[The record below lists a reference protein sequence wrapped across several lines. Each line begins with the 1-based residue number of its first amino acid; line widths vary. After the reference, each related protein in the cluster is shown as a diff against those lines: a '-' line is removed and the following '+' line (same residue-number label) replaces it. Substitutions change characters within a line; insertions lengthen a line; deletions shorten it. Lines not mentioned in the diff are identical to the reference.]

1 MEVILKQDIKNL
13 GYKDDVVNV
22 KPGYGRNYLIP
33 RGLAS
38 LADETAKK
46 IHNENVKQRAHKEA
60 KIKAEAEKNA
70 ARLAEMTVKVPTK
83 AGENGK
89 IFGSVTAVQ
98 LNDGLRKL
106 GFEVDRRNITIE
118 NAETVKTLGVY
129 NAKVRLHKEV
139 VANFKFEVV
148 AE

>member
-13 GYKDDVVNV
+13 GFKDDVVKV
-22 KPGYGRNYLIP
+22 RPGYGRNYLIP
-33 RGLAS
+33 NGLATM
-38 LADETAKK
+38 ADETSKK
-46 IHNENVKQRAHKEA
+46 VHAENVRQRAHKEA

-70 ARLAEMTVKVPTK
+70 SKLKDMIVKVPTK

-98 LNDGLRKL
+98 LSDSLRKL
-106 GFEVDRRNITIE
+106 GFEVERRQISIVNEE
-118 NAETVKTLGVY
+118 NVKTIGTY
-129 NAKVRLHKEV
+129 EAKVRLHKEV
-139 VANFKFEVV
+139 LAPFKFEVV